1 MKSLYQQVKER
12 LEREYDI
19 VKWINGQ
26 KALVHYWDDDNGDYY
41 LEEDIEDLMDNV
53 FDEDEDDGLTSY
65 CIKHYC

>member
-1 MKSLYQQVKER
+1 MKSLYQKVKER

-19 VKWINGQ
+19 VEWINGQ

-53 FDEDEDDGLTSY
+53 FDEDE
-65 CIKHYC
+65 